1 MEGNVFTI
9 IGNRM
14 KGRRACWSINGGNRL
29 AALLCKHYS
38 VNAAPKTN
46 VINSCDSFD
55 APLSAAK
62 SPQKDG
68 NGYEF
73 ARNISIPSGMKWLKQ
88 ISACNPFTDL
98 KF

>member
-1 MEGNVFTI
+1 MIHHARLGSMEGNVFTI

-38 VNAAPKTN
+38 VNAAP
-46 VINSCDSFD
+46 
-55 APLSAAK
+55 
-62 SPQKDG
+62 QKDG
-68 NGYEF
+68 KGYEF

-88 ISACNPFTDL
+88 ISSFKSLPDL
-98 KF
+98 SF